1 MQILI
6 CKNKSN
12 VADQG
17 TVIYKKNLSGIL
29 IVFLNDP
36 IYTLLFHW
44 SLVSL
49 KNKRI
54 TVLNNRLITNSVA

>member
-36 IYTLLFHW
+36 IYTLLFH
-44 SLVSL
+44 
-49 KNKRI
+49 
-54 TVLNNRLITNSVA
+54 